1 MKTEARAVGA
11 IGGALPLLV
20 AVASLGL
27 LFQQPAMAAAPVFTA
42 DQPPPLSQIFMLLFL
57 TLGPFKLIQPFANA
71 TRGADP
77 ARDLRLALL
86 SVGFAG
92 AGLALAGFM
101 GEGLLANYDIPL
113 PILSFAGGL
122 ILFLVA
128 LLAILHQF
136 DVEPVSGQTP
146 APAKPAAP
154 LARTA
159 ISPLAFPGIVT
170 PYGIA
175 ALVVFLALTPDAA
188 GRLSL
193 AGLVAGIM
201 ALNLA
206 TMLLTR
212 RLLPILSILL
222 PILGAVLG
230 VVQVALGLKI
240 MNAAARTLLAM

>member
-1 MKTEARAVGA
+1 MKTEPRAAGVP
-11 IGGALPLLV
+11 GGGLALLATAALL
-20 AVASLGL
+20 SLL
-27 LFQQPAMAAAPVFTA
+27 AQEPAMAASAFAA
-42 DQPPPLSQIFMLLFL
+42 DGPPPLSQMFTLLFL
-57 TLGPFKLIQPFANA
+57 TLGPFKLIQPFAIA
-71 TRGADP
+71 TRGAEP

-86 SVGFAG
+86 SVVFAS
-92 AGLALAGFM
+92 AGLALAGAI
-101 GEGLLANYDIPL
+101 GEGVLANYEIPL
-113 PILSFAGGL
+113 PILAFAGGL

-128 LLAILHQF
+128 LLSILRQF
-136 DVEPVSGQTP
+136 DVEPVPTE
-146 APAKPAAP
+146 AAATAKPLAP

-193 AGLVAGIM
+193 AGLVAAIM

-212 RLLPILSILL
+212 RLLPILSIVL

-240 MNAAARTLLAM
+240 MNASARALLAM

>member
-1 MKTEARAVGA
+1 MVF
-11 IGGALPLLV
+11 
-20 AVASLGL
+20 AS
-27 LFQQPAMAAAPVFTA
+27 
-42 DQPPPLSQIFMLLFL
+42 
-57 TLGPFKLIQPFANA
+57 
-71 TRGADP
+71 
-77 ARDLRLALL
+77 
-86 SVGFAG
+86 
-92 AGLALAGFM
+92 AGLALAGVI
-101 GEGLLANYDIPL
+101 GEGVLANYEIPL
-113 PILSFAGGL
+113 PILAFAGGL

-128 LLAILHQF
+128 LLSILRQF
-136 DVEPVSGQTP
+136 DVEPVP
-146 APAKPAAP
+146 AEAATAKPLAP

-193 AGLVAGIM
+193 AGLVAAIM

-212 RLLPILSILL
+212 RLLPILSIVL

-240 MNAAARTLLAM
+240 MNASARALLAM